1 VIQTLIVEDDGT
13 VAEVNRGYVSRVSGF
28 AVVGVARTGAEA
40 IALIARH
47 PVDLVLLD
55 FGLPDTAGVALCQRL
70 RTGQANPVDI
80 IAATAA
86 RDVRT
91 VRAAISHGVVQ
102 YVIKPYS
109 FATLRDKLER
119 YAAYRQQLATGRTT
133 DQHEIDRTLATLR
146 GSPTATVPKGLSP
159 VTNELVA
166 RALRAAGTAL
176 SAHEVAERTGLSRV
190 SVRRYL
196 EHLHQQ
202 GLAELSQRYGTA
214 GRPEH
219 QYRWTERH

>member
-1 VIQTLIVEDDGT
+1 MIQTLIVEDDET
-13 VAEVNRGYVSRVSGF
+13 VAEVNRGYVSRVPGF
-28 AVVGVARTGAEA
+28 AVIGMARSGAEA
-40 IALIARH
+40 VSLIARH

-55 FGLPDTAGVALCQRL
+55 FGLPDTTGIALCQRL
-70 RTGQANPVDI
+70 RAGAAHPVDI

-91 VRAAISHGVVQ
+91 VREAISHGVVQ
-102 YVIKPYS
+102 YVIKPYN

-119 YAAYRQQLATGRTT
+119 YAAYRQQLSIGGTT

-146 GSPTATVPKGLSP
+146 GSPAATVPKGLSP

-166 RALRAAGTAL
+166 RVLREAGTAL

-196 EHLHQQ
+196 EHLHHQ
-202 GLAELSQRYGTA
+202 GLAELSQRYGTT

-219 QYRWTERH
+219 EYRWTERG